1 MKEEFLEVYSP
12 EGTKTGQKKSKSE
25 IHRKGLFHSTV
36 HVWIFTDEGNI
47 LIQKRSK
54 KKELNPGV
62 WDVSV
67 AGHVKFNENI
77 KKAAKRETLEETG
90 ININTKDLLKIGVY
104 KSINIH
110 PTAIDKEFF
119 HTYILKID
127 KNSINLDFKNNEVD
141 DLKFISIEEMES
153 LIKEENNKIFIGKNR
168 KYYSDVLK
176 SIKFDNYQYFL
187 EQHQDLKV
195 C

>member
-36 HVWIFTDEGNI
+36 HVWIFTEEGNI

-67 AGHVKFNENI
+67 AGHIKFNENI
-77 KKAAKRETLEETG
+77 KEAAKRETLEETG

-104 KSINIH
+104 RSINIH

-176 SIKFDNYQYFL
+176 SIKFDNYQ
-187 EQHQDLKV
+187 
-195 C
+195 

>member
-36 HVWIFTDEGNI
+36 HVWIFTEEGNI

-67 AGHVKFNENI
+67 AGHIKFNENI

-104 KSINIH
+104 RSINIH

-119 HTYILKID
+119 HTFILKID

-176 SIKFDNYQYFL
+176 SIKFDNYQ
-187 EQHQDLKV
+187 
-195 C
+195 

>member
-36 HVWIFTDEGNI
+36 HVWIFTEEGNI

-67 AGHVKFNENI
+67 AGHIKFNENI

-104 KSINIH
+104 RSINIH
-110 PTAIDKEFF
+110 PIAIDKEFF

-127 KNSINLDFKNNEVD
+127 KNSIDLDYKNNEVD

-153 LIKEENNKIFIGKNR
+153 LIKKENNKIFIGKNR
-168 KYYSDVLK
+168 KYYRDVLK
-176 SIKFDNYQYFL
+176 SIKFDNYQ
-187 EQHQDLKV
+187 
-195 C
+195 

>member
-36 HVWIFTDEGNI
+36 HVWIFTEEGNI

-67 AGHVKFNENI
+67 AGHIKFNENI

-90 ININTKDLLKIGVY
+90 ININTKDLLKIGIY
-104 KSINIH
+104 RSINIH

-127 KNSINLDFKNNEVD
+127 KNSIDLDYKNNEVD

-153 LIKEENNKIFIGKNR
+153 LIKKENNKIFIGKNR
-168 KYYSDVLK
+168 KYYRDVLK
-176 SIKFDNYQYFL
+176 SIKFDNYQ
-187 EQHQDLKV
+187 
-195 C
+195 

>member
-36 HVWIFTDEGNI
+36 HIWIFTEEGNI

-104 KSINIH
+104 RSINIH

-176 SIKFDNYQYFL
+176 SIKFDNYQ
-187 EQHQDLKV
+187 
-195 C
+195 

>member
-36 HVWIFTDEGNI
+36 HVWIFTEEGNI

-54 KKELNPGV
+54 KKDLNPGV

-67 AGHVKFNENI
+67 AGHIKFNENI

-104 KSINIH
+104 RSINIH

-127 KNSINLDFKNNEVD
+127 KNSINLGFKNNEVD

-153 LIKEENNKIFIGKNR
+153 LIKEKNNKIFIGKNR

-176 SIKFDNYQYFL
+176 SIKFDNYQ
-187 EQHQDLKV
+187 
-195 C
+195 

>member
-1 MKEEFLEVYSP
+1 MKEEFLEVYSTV
-12 EGTKTGQKKSKSE
+12 GTKTGQKKSKSE

-36 HVWIFTDEGNI
+36 HVWIFTEEGNI

-54 KKELNPGV
+54 KKELNPGI

-67 AGHVKFNENI
+67 AGHIKFNENI

-104 KSINIH
+104 RSINIH

-127 KNSINLDFKNNEVD
+127 KNSIDLDYKNNEVD

-176 SIKFDNYQYFL
+176 SIKFDNYQ
-187 EQHQDLKV
+187 
-195 C
+195 

>member
-67 AGHVKFNENI
+67 AGHIKFNENI

-104 KSINIH
+104 RSINIH

-127 KNSINLDFKNNEVD
+127 KNSIDLDYKNNEVD

-153 LIKEENNKIFIGKNR
+153 LIKKENNKIFIGKNR

-176 SIKFDNYQYFL
+176 SIKLDNYQ
-187 EQHQDLKV
+187 
-195 C
+195 

>member
-36 HVWIFTDEGNI
+36 HVWIFTEEGNI

-54 KKELNPGV
+54 KKELNSGV

-104 KSINIH
+104 RSINIH

-176 SIKFDNYQYFL
+176 SIKFDNYQ
-187 EQHQDLKV
+187 
-195 C
+195 

>member
-36 HVWIFTDEGNI
+36 HVWIFTETGNI

-104 KSINIH
+104 RSINIH

-176 SIKFDNYQYFL
+176 SIKFDNYQ
-187 EQHQDLKV
+187 
-195 C
+195 

>member
-36 HVWIFTDEGNI
+36 HVWIFTEEGNI

-104 KSINIH
+104 RSINIH

-127 KNSINLDFKNNEVD
+127 KNSINLGFKNNEVD

-153 LIKEENNKIFIGKNR
+153 LIKKENNKIFIGKNR

-176 SIKFDNYQYFL
+176 SIKFDNYQ
-187 EQHQDLKV
+187 
-195 C
+195 

>member
-1 MKEEFLEVYSP
+1 MKEEFLEVYSTV
-12 EGTKTGQKKSKSE
+12 GTKTGQKKSKSE

-36 HVWIFTDEGNI
+36 HVWIFTEEGNI

-54 KKELNPGV
+54 KKELNPGI

-67 AGHVKFNENI
+67 AGHIKFNENI

-104 KSINIH
+104 RSINIH

-153 LIKEENNKIFIGKNR
+153 LIKKENNKIFIGKNR

-176 SIKFDNYQYFL
+176 SIKFDNYQ
-187 EQHQDLKV
+187 
-195 C
+195 

>member
-36 HVWIFTDEGNI
+36 HVWIFTEEGNI

-67 AGHVKFNENI
+67 AGHVKLNENI

-104 KSINIH
+104 RSINIH

-176 SIKFDNYQYFL
+176 SIKFDNYQ
-187 EQHQDLKV
+187 
-195 C
+195 

>member
-36 HVWIFTDEGNI
+36 HVWIFTEEGNI

-67 AGHVKFNENI
+67 AGHIKFNENI

-104 KSINIH
+104 RSINIH

-141 DLKFISIEEMES
+141 DLKFISIEQMES

-176 SIKFDNYQYFL
+176 SIKFDNYQ
-187 EQHQDLKV
+187 
-195 C
+195 

>member
-1 MKEEFLEVYSP
+1 MKEEFLEIYSP

-67 AGHVKFNENI
+67 AGHIKFNENI

-90 ININTKDLLKIGVY
+90 ININKKDLLKIGVY
-104 KSINIH
+104 RSINIH

-119 HTYILKID
+119 HTYILKVD

-141 DLKFISIEEMES
+141 DLKLISIEEMES
-153 LIKEENNKIFIGKNR
+153 LIKKENNKIFIGKNR
-168 KYYSDVLK
+168 KYYRDVLK
-176 SIKFDNYQYFL
+176 SIKFDNYQ
-187 EQHQDLKV
+187 
-195 C
+195 

>member
-36 HVWIFTDEGNI
+36 HVWIFTEERNI

-67 AGHVKFNENI
+67 AGHIKFNENI

-104 KSINIH
+104 RSINIH

-127 KNSINLDFKNNEVD
+127 KNSIDLDYKNNEVD

-176 SIKFDNYQYFL
+176 SIKFDNYQ
-187 EQHQDLKV
+187 
-195 C
+195 

>member
-36 HVWIFTDEGNI
+36 HVWIFTEEGNI

-67 AGHVKFNENI
+67 AGHIKFNENI

-104 KSINIH
+104 RSINIH

-127 KNSINLDFKNNEVD
+127 KNSINLGFKNNEVD

-153 LIKEENNKIFIGKNR
+153 LIKKENNKIFIGKNR

-176 SIKFDNYQYFL
+176 SIKFDNYQ
-187 EQHQDLKV
+187 
-195 C
+195 

>member
-36 HVWIFTDEGNI
+36 HVWIFTEEGNI

-90 ININTKDLLKIGVY
+90 ININTKDLLKIGIY
-104 KSINIH
+104 RSINIH

-176 SIKFDNYQYFL
+176 SIKLDNYQ
-187 EQHQDLKV
+187 
-195 C
+195 

>member
-36 HVWIFTDEGNI
+36 HVWIFTEEGNI

-67 AGHVKFNENI
+67 AGHIKFNENI

-90 ININTKDLLKIGVY
+90 ININTEDLLKIGVY
-104 KSINIH
+104 RSINIH

-168 KYYSDVLK
+168 KYYRDVLK
-176 SIKFDNYQYFL
+176 SIKFDNYQ
-187 EQHQDLKV
+187 
-195 C
+195 

>member
-25 IHRKGLFHSTV
+25 IHSKGLFHSTV
-36 HVWIFTDEGNI
+36 HVWIFTEEGNI

-67 AGHVKFNENI
+67 AGHIKFNENI

-90 ININTKDLLKIGVY
+90 ININTEDLLKIGVY
-104 KSINIH
+104 RSINIH

-176 SIKFDNYQYFL
+176 SIKFDNYQ
-187 EQHQDLKV
+187 
-195 C
+195 

>member
-36 HVWIFTDEGNI
+36 HVWIFTEEGNI

-67 AGHVKFNENI
+67 AGHIKFNENI
-77 KKAAKRETLEETG
+77 IKAAKRETLEETC
-90 ININTKDLLKIGVY
+90 ININTEDLLKIGVY
-104 KSINIH
+104 RSINIH

-119 HTYILKID
+119 HTYILKVD

-141 DLKFISIEEMES
+141 DLKLISIEEMES

-168 KYYSDVLK
+168 KYYSDVLE
-176 SIKFDNYQYFL
+176 SIKFDNYQ
-187 EQHQDLKV
+187 
-195 C
+195 

>member
-36 HVWIFTDEGNI
+36 HVWIFTEEGNI

-67 AGHVKFNENI
+67 AGHIKFNENI
-77 KKAAKRETLEETG
+77 KEAAKRETLEETG

-104 KSINIH
+104 RSINIH

-127 KNSINLDFKNNEVD
+127 KNSINLDFKDNEVD

-176 SIKFDNYQYFL
+176 SIKFDNYQ
-187 EQHQDLKV
+187 
-195 C
+195 

>member
-36 HVWIFTDEGNI
+36 HVWIFTEEGNI

-67 AGHVKFNENI
+67 AGHIKFNENI

-90 ININTKDLLKIGVY
+90 ININTEDLLKIGVY
-104 KSINIH
+104 RSINIH

-127 KNSINLDFKNNEVD
+127 KNSINLDYKNNEVD

-153 LIKEENNKIFIGKNR
+153 LIKGENNKIFIGKNR
-168 KYYSDVLK
+168 KYYRDVLK
-176 SIKFDNYQYFL
+176 SIKFDNYR
-187 EQHQDLKV
+187 
-195 C
+195 

>member
-36 HVWIFTDEGNI
+36 HVWIFTEEGNI

-67 AGHVKFNENI
+67 AGHIKFNENI

-104 KSINIH
+104 RSINIH

-153 LIKEENNKIFIGKNR
+153 LIKKENNKIFIGKNR

-176 SIKFDNYQYFL
+176 SIKFDNYQ
-187 EQHQDLKV
+187 
-195 C
+195 

>member
-36 HVWIFTDEGNI
+36 HVWIFTEEGNI

-67 AGHVKFNENI
+67 AGHIKFNENI

-104 KSINIH
+104 RSINIH

-127 KNSINLDFKNNEVD
+127 KNSINLDYKNNEVD

-153 LIKEENNKIFIGKNR
+153 LIKKENNKIFIGKNR

-176 SIKFDNYQYFL
+176 SIKFDNYQ
-187 EQHQDLKV
+187 
-195 C
+195 

>member
-36 HVWIFTDEGNI
+36 HVWIFTEEGNI

-67 AGHVKFNENI
+67 AGHIKFNENI

-104 KSINIH
+104 RSINIH

-127 KNSINLDFKNNEVD
+127 KNSIDLDYKNNEVD
-141 DLKFISIEEMES
+141 ELKFISIEEMES
-153 LIKEENNKIFIGKNR
+153 LIKKVNNKIFIGKNR

-176 SIKFDNYQYFL
+176 SIKFDNYQ
-187 EQHQDLKV
+187 
-195 C
+195 

>member
-36 HVWIFTDEGNI
+36 HVWIFTEEGNI

-67 AGHVKFNENI
+67 AGHIKFNENI

-90 ININTKDLLKIGVY
+90 ININIEDLLKIGVY
-104 KSINIH
+104 RSINIH

-127 KNSINLDFKNNEVD
+127 RNSIDLDYKNNEVD

-176 SIKFDNYQYFL
+176 SIKFDNYQ
-187 EQHQDLKV
+187 
-195 C
+195 

>member
-36 HVWIFTDEGNI
+36 HVWIFTEEGNI

-67 AGHVKFNENI
+67 AGHIKFNENI

-90 ININTKDLLKIGVY
+90 ININTNDLLKIGVY
-104 KSINIH
+104 RSINIH

-127 KNSINLDFKNNEVD
+127 KNSIDLDYKNNEVD
-141 DLKFISIEEMES
+141 DLKFISIVEMES
-153 LIKEENNKIFIGKNR
+153 LIKKENNKIFIGKNR

-176 SIKFDNYQYFL
+176 SIKFDNYQ
-187 EQHQDLKV
+187 
-195 C
+195 

>member
-36 HVWIFTDEGNI
+36 HIWIFTEEGNI

-67 AGHVKFNENI
+67 AGHIKFNENI

-90 ININTKDLLKIGVY
+90 ININTKDLFKIGVY
-104 KSINIH
+104 RSINIH

-127 KNSINLDFKNNEVD
+127 KNSIDLDYKNNEID

-153 LIKEENNKIFIGKNR
+153 LIKKENNKIFIGKNR

-176 SIKFDNYQYFL
+176 SIKLDSYQ
-187 EQHQDLKV
+187 
-195 C
+195 